1 MRIAVLI
8 YEGFTMLDM
17 VGPVEVLSLLA
28 DVEICLVAPQAGL
41 VWPDNQAVPFVAPFG
56 IADIDAA
63 DILLVAGGTGT
74 VPWLEN
80 APLIEWIARISA
92 RARWTASVCT
102 GALLLAKAGLL
113 TGKPATT
120 HWGATD
126 LLRGLGAEPVAK
138 RWVESGTV
146 ITAAGVSAGIDMAL
160 ALAARLA
167 GETTARAVQLGIE
180 YDPQPP
186 FDSGN
191 AATAA
196 PEVLAAASDGSMWGR
211 MARPRPALPPL

>member
-17 VGPVEVLSLLA
+17 VGPVEVLSLLP
-28 DVEICLVAPQAGL
+28 DVEIALVAPQAGL

-74 VPWLEN
+74 VQWLGD
-80 APLIEWIARISA
+80 APLIDWIAGISA
-92 RARWTASVCT
+92 GARWTASVCT

-113 TGKPATT
+113 GGKPATT
-120 HWGATD
+120 HWAATAM
-126 LLRGLGAEPVAK
+126 LRDLGAVPTAQ
-138 RWVESGTV
+138 RWVEAGTV

-167 GETTARAVQLGIE
+167 GEPAARAVQLGIE

-196 PEVLAAASDGSMWGR
+196 PEVVAAASDGSMWGR
-211 MARPRPALPPL
+211 MARSRPVLPPL

>member
-186 FDSGN
+186 YDSGAPSKATPEIRALVE
-191 AATAA
+191 AALTAQR
-196 PEVLAAASDGSMWGR
+196 AAVG
-211 MARPRPALPPL
+211 